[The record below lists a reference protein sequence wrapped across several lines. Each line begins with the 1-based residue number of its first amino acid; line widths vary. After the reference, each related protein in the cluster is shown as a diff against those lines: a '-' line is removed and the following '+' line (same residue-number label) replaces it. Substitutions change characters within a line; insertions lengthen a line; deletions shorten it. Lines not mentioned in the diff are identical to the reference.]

1 MFEVAFSRPIRGLS
15 VGVDRHTNQASGK
28 VAFELV
34 AGGQKRRVRAA
45 EAHRHAEP
53 LARPNDGIC
62 APLAGRDEQ
71 GQRQQVGRDQNERA
85 ARVQCVA
92 DRTIIAYVA
101 PDARILQQRGEA
113 IGARRGPRRPDHD
126 RQTKWCGTRAHD
138 VEGLRQDIVGDVDG
152 GAFALADAVRE
163 RHCLGGRSRLVEHR
177 RVRDR
182 HAGEIADHRLEI
194 DQRFEATLRYLRLVR
209 CIRRVPRRILEHVA
223 QDHSGCQRSVIALP
237 DVRLHHPVFARHRLQ
252 QIEGFLLAFRG
263 GQRQRLRAPDRRG
276 HNRVDQRRPRGIA
289 QCLQHLTLIGFAGAD
304 MAVH

>member
-1 MFEVAFSRPIRGLS
+1 M
-15 VGVDRHTNQASGK
+15 
-28 VAFELV
+28 
-34 AGGQKRRVRAA
+34 RAA

-113 IGARRGPRRPDHD
+113 IGACRGRRRPDHD

-152 GAFALADAVRE
+152 GACALADAARE

-177 RVRDR
+177 RVGDL
-182 HAGEIADHRLEI
+182 HAREVGHHGLEVRERLEP
-194 DQRFEATLRYLRLVR
+194 ALRDLRLVR
-209 CIRRVPRRILEHVA
+209 RVGGVPGGVLEHVA
-223 QDHSGCQRSVIALP
+223 QDHGRRDGAVVPHADERRHDSVAPDQVAQSGQHLGLGGGRCQRQVVVA
-237 DVRLHHPVFARHRLQ
+237 
-252 QIEGFLLAFRG
+252 
-263 GQRQRLRAPDRRG
+263 DRRRHGPLEQGIDRWGG
-276 HNRVDQRRPRGIA
+276 HDGEHLLSVGIGQA
-289 QCLQHLTLIGFAGAD
+289 EVALDELVMVLEAREAGAGLGHRGLRNVGLGSFPRCRT
-304 MAVH
+304 ASSVASP